1 MNSAEFA
8 YQDQVQDFIK
18 FVFEK
23 LQIPGDMPEIEYAQK
38 KEGPDQVRTGYYDPN
53 TNKLWIYTGRRNLI
67 DIVRTI
73 AHELAH
79 HKQDTDGHSSANVDL
94 ADLESQAD
102 MAAGMLVK
110 IYVRKH
116 PEIIQ

>member
-1 MNSAEFA
+1 
-8 YQDQVQDFIK
+8 
-18 FVFEK
+18 
-23 LQIPGDMPEIEYAQK
+23 MPEIEYAQQ
-38 KEGPDQVRTGYYDPN
+38 KEGPDQVRTGYYNPD
-53 TNKLWIYTGRRNLI
+53 TDKLWIYTGHRNLI
-67 DIVRTI
+67 DIMRTI
-73 AHELAH
+73 AHELSH
-79 HKQDTDGHSSANVDL
+79 HKQDTDGHSTNNVDL